1 MRNDFFEVVAMSQQS
16 KSVENDITNR
26 AYGLASVAYWKIV
39 PDRRMSSAAAAYEI
53 LALRRAKKKSA
64 MLPT

>member
-1 MRNDFFEVVAMSQQS
+1 MSQQS

>member
-1 MRNDFFEVVAMSQQS
+1 MSQQS
-16 KSVENDITNR
+16 KRVENDIIKR

-39 PDRRMSSAAAAYEI
+39 PDHRMSTAAAAYEI
-53 LALRRAKKKSA
+53 PALRRAKKKSA